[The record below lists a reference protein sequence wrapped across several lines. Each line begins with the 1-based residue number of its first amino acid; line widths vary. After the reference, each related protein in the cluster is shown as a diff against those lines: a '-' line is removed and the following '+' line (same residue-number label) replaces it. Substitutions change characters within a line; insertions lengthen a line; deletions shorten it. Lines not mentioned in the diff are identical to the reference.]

1 MKLKNCSKFR
11 YVGNLL
17 VCSCLLLCRVT
28 PVYAGDQYIWAKE
41 NVGGNITIGNTAKYT
56 GSVTDVS
63 TAYASGITCVPSSS
77 STSLGGGSCKDLRAL
92 VSCSVD
98 GTPYH
103 PGMRVAGGA
112 LLYLFLGAPGGGR
125 ELIESGVNEYG
136 SNYVGVASAWN
147 GVVAGIHIPTGFVLP
162 STITYECRTDV
173 SASGFPLHDL
183 SVGYVASHRRS
194 ITFSS
199 LNGITI
205 SEPRPMVG
213 PPGREVSTD
222 FTVSV
227 SSDVSFPF
235 KWEVAAPCSDWNP
248 YLKVNGA
255 GEAIG
260 VGEVGGGSTLG
271 RETPMTAYFTPT
283 EMGDFSCP
291 ATMTFYID

>member
-11 YVGNLL
+11 YAGMSL

-28 PVYAGDQYIWAKE
+28 AVYAGSNYVGTGN
-41 NVGGNITIGNTAKYT
+41 NVGNALTVGNTARYT
-56 GSVTDVS
+56 SSVEEVGN
-63 TAYASGITCVPSSS
+63 AYASGITCYSSNA
-77 STSLGGGSCKDLRAL
+77 GGVGDCRGLRAL

-98 GTPYH
+98 GTPYA

-112 LLYLFLGAPGGGR
+112 LLYLFLANPSGTR

-136 SNYVGVASAWN
+136 SLYVDGAGPWN
-147 GVVAGIHIPTGFVLP
+147 GVVAGLHIPTGFVLP
-162 STITYECRTDV
+162 STVTYECGTDV
-173 SASGFPLHDL
+173 SASGFLLVDS
-183 SVGYVASHRRS
+183 SVGYVATHRRS

-205 SEPRPMVG
+205 TEPRPMVG

-235 KWEVAAPCSDWNP
+235 KWEVTAPCSDWNP

-260 VGEVGGGSTLG
+260 VGEVGVGSTLG

>member
-11 YVGNLL
+11 YAGSLM

-28 PVYAGDQYIWAKE
+28 PVYADDPYIKTSVIE
-41 NVGGNITIGNTAKYT
+41 GSSLTVGNTASYKSSMKYV
-56 GSVTDVS
+56 GSGS
-63 TAYASGITCVPSSS
+63 ASGITCMSTSS
-77 STSLGGGSCKDLRAL
+77 STLLGSCIDLRAL

-112 LLYLFLGAPGGGR
+112 LLYLALTSPTGAR

-136 SNYVGVASAWN
+136 TQYTSSASAWN
-147 GVVAGIHIPTGFVLP
+147 GVVAGLHIPTGFVLP

-173 SASGFPLHDL
+173 SASGFPLHDN
-183 SVGYVASHRRS
+183 SVGYVATHRRS
-194 ITFSS
+194 LIFSAV
-199 LNGITI
+199 NGITI
-205 SEPRPMVG
+205 SEPRPMAG
-213 PPGREVSTD
+213 PPGREVHTD

-227 SSDVSFPF
+227 SSDVSFPL
-235 KWEVAAPCSDWNP
+235 KWDVTAPCSNWNP

-260 VGEVGGGSTLG
+260 VGEVGVGSTLG
-271 RETPMTAYFTPT
+271 RETPVTAYFTPT
-283 EMGDFSCP
+283 EMGNFSCP

>member
-11 YVGNLL
+11 YAGSLM

-28 PVYAGDQYIWAKE
+28 PVYAADPYVSTS
-41 NVGGNITIGNTAKYT
+41 NLVGSTVTIGNTDRYT
-56 GSVTDVS
+56 SSIRDVGTFIS
-63 TAYASGITCVPSSS
+63 SGITCYADPSVVSS
-77 STSLGGGSCKDLRAL
+77 NSDCTVLRAL

-112 LLYLFLGAPGGGR
+112 LLYLSLGGANGGR

-136 SNYVGVASAWN
+136 SLYPPGTGAWN

-173 SASGFPLHDL
+173 SASGFPLHDS
-183 SVGYVASHRRS
+183 SVGYVGTLRRS

-235 KWEVAAPCSDWNP
+235 KWEVTAPCSDWNP

-260 VGEVGGGSTLG
+260 VGEVGVGSTLG

-283 EMGDFSCP
+283 EMGSFSCP

>member
-1 MKLKNCSKFR
+1 MRS
-11 YVGNLL
+11 
-17 VCSCLLLCRVT
+17 
-28 PVYAGDQYIWAKE
+28 A
-41 NVGGNITIGNTAKYT
+41 
-56 GSVTDVS
+56 
-63 TAYASGITCVPSSS
+63 SSS
-77 STSLGGGSCKDLRAL
+77 A
-92 VSCSVD
+92 SV
-98 GTPYH
+98 
-103 PGMRVAGGA
+103 M
-112 LLYLFLGAPGGGR
+112 
-125 ELIESGVNEYG
+125 IESGVNEYESIG
-136 SNYVGVASAWN
+136 HVEAINWN
-147 GVVAGIHIPTGFVLP
+147 GITYGLHIPTGFVLP
-162 STITYECRTDV
+162 STITYECRMDV

-213 PPGREVSTD
+213 PPGREVRTD
-222 FTVSV
+222 FAVSV

-260 VGEVGGGSTLG
+260 VGEVGVGSTLG

-283 EMGDFSCP
+283 EMGNLSSLDGKLLI
-291 ATMTFYID
+291 TTFNSTTELKDKYTPTGVEALSSLKY